1 MTDEQRLSSRPL
13 GLGPRLLRA
22 GRAEEPSQSSRDR
35 AARVARLAVAGGI
48 LDGGAAGGGARGWKA
63 SWMGALAIVGVG
75 AFGVLWASWPGSAS
89 APAPAAAVAPPP
101 APATAST
108 VTPAPWLTVT
118 RPAAVAAPASEGS
131 SPRDVLSLPPV
142 PPAATQPP
150 RRAAIAAPASPAR
163 RGESVPGEGEDSF
176 GRELR
181 AIERARLAVAARDGA
196 SAIETLDA
204 YARDFP
210 HGQLSQEATLLRLE
224 ALLDEGQRAQA
235 EALAQRFLQEHPSS
249 PLAQRVRSLSHITE

>member
-22 GRAEEPSQSSRDR
+22 GRTEEPSQSSRDR
-35 AARVARLAVAGGI
+35 AARVARLAVAGGV
-48 LDGGAAGGGARGWKA
+48 LDGGAGGGGARGWKA
-63 SWMGALAIVGVG
+63 RWMGALAIVGVG
-75 AFGVLWASWPGSAS
+75 AFGALWASRPGSPS
-89 APAPAAAVAPPP
+89 APPPAAAVAPPP
-101 APATAST
+101 APATART

-118 RPAAVAAPASEGS
+118 GPAAAAAG
-131 SPRDVLSLPPV
+131 
-142 PPAATQPP
+142 TQPP

-163 RGESVPGEGEDSF
+163 RGEPVPGEGEDSF

-181 AIERARLAVAARDGA
+181 AIERARLAVAGRDGA

-224 ALLDEGQRAQA
+224 ALLDEGQGAQA
-235 EALAQRFLQEHPSS
+235 EALARTFLQEHPSS
-249 PLAQRVRSLSHITE
+249 PLAQRVRSLSHVTE